1 MWPGW
6 QKGFKSPVFTGLFH
20 QFQAFSDVS
29 PKPKHPM
36 STDVNKT
43 SHSSPSSW
51 REFPITHQPVY
62 PDQDQL
68 QAVESRLCA
77 LPPLVFAQEIRDLK
91 QNLANVAAGKGFV
104 LQAGDCAESFAEFSA
119 NKIKD
124 TFKVL
129 LQMAVVLTF
138 GGRRPV
144 TKIARVA
151 GQFAKPRS
159 ADFEEI
165 NGVSLPSF
173 RGDII
178 NAADADP
185 GARIPDPERMLRAYN
200 QSASTLNLL
209 RAFAQGGL
217 ADLHQ
222 VHRWNMSFVE
232 ASPGKERYLKMSER
246 IEDALGFMEVCGI
259 TSQTA
264 PSIRET
270 QLFTSHEALLLN
282 YEEALSRIDSFTGRC
297 YNCSA
302 HFVWIGERTRQL
314 DHAHVEFFKHIE
326 NPIGVKIGP
335 ATRPD
340 DLLRLIDALNPVNEP
355 GRLTLITRMGAD
367 KLPEVL
373 PRLVR
378 AVQKEGSNVVWS
390 SDPMHGNTVKSSS
403 GFKTRQFDDI
413 LSELNRFFAVH
424 QAEGSYPGGI
434 HLEMTG
440 EHVTECTG
448 GAYKIADSDL
458 ATRYLTSCDPRLNA
472 DQVLELAYLITD
484 AMKQARP
491 EDLSQ

>member
-1 MWPGW
+1 M
-6 QKGFKSPVFTGLFH
+6 
-20 QFQAFSDVS
+20 
-29 PKPKHPM
+29 PKNDKM
-36 STDVNKT
+36 T
-43 SHSSPSSW
+43 SHAAPASW
-51 REFPITHQPVY
+51 RDFPISQQPDY
-62 PDQDQL
+62 PDQARLEDVENQL
-68 QAVESRLCA
+68 RA

-91 QNLANVAAGKGFV
+91 QSLAGVTAGKGFV

-119 NKIKD
+119 NKIRD

-144 TKIARVA
+144 TKIARMA

-159 ADFEEI
+159 ANFEEI
-165 NGVSLPSF
+165 DGHSLPSF

-185 GARIPDPERMLRAYN
+185 EARIPDPERMLRAYN

-209 RAFAQGGL
+209 RAFAQGGF

-222 VHRWNMSFVE
+222 VHRWNLSFVE
-232 ASPGKERYLKMSER
+232 ASPSKDRYQKMSER

-259 TSQTA
+259 TSQTS
-264 PSIRET
+264 PLIRET
-270 QLFTSHEALLLN
+270 QLYTSHEALLLN

-314 DHAHVEFFKHIE
+314 DHAHVEFFKQIE
-326 NPIGVKIGP
+326 NPVGVKIGP
-335 ATRPD
+335 ATKSA
-340 DLLRLIDALNPVNEP
+340 DLLQLINALNPNNEP

-367 KLPEVL
+367 RLPEVL
-373 PRLVR
+373 PGLIR
-378 AVQKEGSNVVWS
+378 AVQKEGIEVVWS
-390 SDPMHGNTVKSSS
+390 SDPMHGNTLKSAS

-413 LSELNRFFAVH
+413 LRELNQFFEVH
-424 QAEGSYPGGI
+424 RAEGSYPGGI

-448 GAYKIADSDL
+448 GAYQISDSDL
-458 ATRYLTSCDPRLNA
+458 ATRYRTSCDPRLNA
-472 DQVLELAYLITD
+472 DQVLELAYLIAD
-484 AMKQARP
+484 ALKQAKP
-491 EDLSQ
+491 EDVTR

>member
-1 MWPGW
+1 M
-6 QKGFKSPVFTGLFH
+6 
-20 QFQAFSDVS
+20 
-29 PKPKHPM
+29 PKDANIT
-36 STDVNKT
+36 SKT
-43 SHSSPSSW
+43 SLSSW
-51 REFPITHQPVY
+51 RKFPITQQPDY
-62 PDQDQL
+62 PDQHHL
-68 QAVESRLCA
+68 QDVESQLCA
-77 LPPLVFAQEIRDLK
+77 LPPLVFAQEIRDLQ
-91 QNLANVAAGKGFV
+91 QNLADVSSGKGFV

-119 NKIKD
+119 NKIRD

-144 TKIARVA
+144 TKIARMA

-165 NGVSLPSF
+165 NGLSLPSF

-178 NAADADP
+178 NSADADP
-185 GARIPDPERMLRAYN
+185 NARIPDPERMLQAYN

-232 ASPGKERYLKMSER
+232 ASPSKERYQKMSER

-282 YEEALSRIDSFTGRC
+282 YEEALSRIDSFTGKF

-314 DHAHVEFFKHIE
+314 DHAHVEFFKQID
-326 NPIGVKIGP
+326 NPVGVKIGP
-335 ATRPD
+335 TTKPD
-340 DLLRLIDALNPVNEP
+340 DLLRLIDALNPDNES

-367 KLPEVL
+367 KLPESL
-373 PRLVR
+373 PGLIR
-378 AVQKEGSNVVWS
+378 AVQKEGRNVVWS
-390 SDPMHGNTVKSSS
+390 SDPMHGNTVRASS

-448 GAYKIADSDL
+448 GAYKISDSDL

-472 DQVLELAYLITD
+472 DQVLELAYLIAD
-484 AMKQARP
+484 ALKQAKP
-491 EDLSQ
+491 ENSTR

>member
-1 MWPGW
+1 M
-6 QKGFKSPVFTGLFH
+6 
-20 QFQAFSDVS
+20 
-29 PKPKHPM
+29 PK
-36 STDVNKT
+36 DVNI
-43 SHSSPSSW
+43 SSNISPSSW
-51 REFPITHQPVY
+51 RKFPITQQPDY
-62 PDQDQL
+62 PDQHHL
-68 QAVESRLCA
+68 QDVESQLCA
-77 LPPLVFAQEIRDLK
+77 LPPLVFAQEIRDLQ
-91 QNLANVAAGKGFV
+91 QNLADVSSGKGFV

-119 NKIKD
+119 NKIRD

-144 TKIARVA
+144 TKIARMA

-165 NGVSLPSF
+165 DGLSLPSF

-178 NAADADP
+178 NSADADP
-185 GARIPDPERMLRAYN
+185 NARIPDPERMLQAYN

-232 ASPGKERYLKMSER
+232 ASPSKERYQRLSER

-282 YEEALSRIDSFTGRC
+282 YEEALSRIDSFTGKF

-314 DHAHVEFFKHIE
+314 DHAHVEFFKQIG
-326 NPIGVKIGP
+326 NPVGVKIGP
-335 ATRPD
+335 TTKPD
-340 DLLRLIDALNPVNEP
+340 DLLRLIDALNPDNES

-367 KLPEVL
+367 KLPESL
-373 PRLVR
+373 PGLIR
-378 AVQKEGSNVVWS
+378 AVQKEGRNVVWS
-390 SDPMHGNTVKSSS
+390 SDPMHGNTVRASS

-413 LSELNRFFAVH
+413 LSELNQFFAVH

-448 GAYKIADSDL
+448 GAYKISDSDL

-472 DQVLELAYLITD
+472 DQVLELAYLIAD
-484 AMKQARP
+484 ALKQAKP
-491 EDLSQ
+491 ENSTR

>member
-1 MWPGW
+1 
-6 QKGFKSPVFTGLFH
+6 
-20 QFQAFSDVS
+20 
-29 PKPKHPM
+29 M
-36 STDVNKT
+36 STDVNMT

-51 REFPITHQPVY
+51 RKFPITQQPAY
-62 PDQDQL
+62 PDQEHL
-68 QAVESRLCA
+68 QDVESRLCA

-91 QNLANVAAGKGFV
+91 QNLADVAAGKGFV

-119 NKIKD
+119 NKIRD

-144 TKIARVA
+144 TKIARMA

-165 NGVSLPSF
+165 NGLSLPSF

-185 GARIPDPERMLRAYN
+185 GARIPDPERMLLAYN

-326 NPIGVKIGP
+326 NPVGVKIGP
-335 ATRPD
+335 ATKPD

-367 KLPEVL
+367 KLPEAL
-373 PRLVR
+373 PRLIR

-413 LSELNRFFAVH
+413 LTELNQFFAVH

-491 EDLSQ
+491 EDLSR

>member
-1 MWPGW
+1 M
-6 QKGFKSPVFTGLFH
+6 
-20 QFQAFSDVS
+20 D
-29 PKPKHPM
+29 
-36 STDVNKT
+36 T
-43 SHSSPSSW
+43 SMTSESLPSSW
-51 REFPITHQPVY
+51 RKFPIKQQPGY
-62 PDQDQL
+62 PDAQHL
-68 QAVESRLCA
+68 QQVEKKLCG

-91 QNLANVAAGKGFV
+91 KSLAEISAGRGLL
-104 LQAGDCAESFAEFSA
+104 LQGGDCAETFAEFHA
-119 NKIKD
+119 NKIRD

-144 TKIARVA
+144 TKIARTA

-159 ADFEEI
+159 ADMEDI
-165 NGVSLPSF
+165 DGVSLPSY

-178 NAADADP
+178 NDAEFSEK
-185 GARIPDPERMLRAYN
+185 ARIPDPDRMLEAYH

-232 ASPGKERYLKMSER
+232 ASPEKQRYLKMSER

-282 YEEALSRIDSFTGRC
+282 YEEALSRIDSFTGNC

-314 DHAHVEFFKHIE
+314 DHAHVEFFKNIG
-326 NPIGVKIGP
+326 NPVGVKIGP
-335 ATRPD
+335 SIKTD
-340 DLLRLIDALNPVNEP
+340 ELLRLIDALNPDNEA

-367 KLPEVL
+367 RLADKLPSL
-373 PRLVR
+373 IR
-378 AVQKEGSNVVWS
+378 AVKKEGRDVVWS
-390 SDPMHGNTVKSSS
+390 SDPMHGNTVKASS
-403 GFKTRQFDDI
+403 GYKTRQFDDI
-413 LSELNRFFAVH
+413 MRELQQFFSVH

-448 GAYKIADSDL
+448 GAYAISDSVL
-458 ATRYLTSCDPRLNA
+458 GTRYLTHCDPWLNA
-472 DQVLELAYLITD
+472 DQVLELAYLMADTL
-484 AMKQARP
+484 KQAKTG
-491 EDLSQ
+491 LG

>member
-1 MWPGW
+1 MTQTP
-6 QKGFKSPVFTGLFH
+6 
-20 QFQAFSDVS
+20 
-29 PKPKHPM
+29 
-36 STDVNKT
+36 STI
-43 SHSSPSSW
+43 SSW
-51 REFPITHQPVY
+51 RNFPVAQQPQY
-62 PDQDQL
+62 PDAERL
-68 QAVESRLCA
+68 QQVEKRLCA
-77 LPPLVFAQEIRDLK
+77 LPPLVFAQEIRDL
-91 QNLANVAAGKGFV
+91 QQMLAEVSAGKGLL
-104 LQAGDCAESFAEFSA
+104 LQGGDCAESFAEFSA
-119 NKIKD
+119 NKIRD

-144 TKIARVA
+144 TKIARTA

-165 NGVSLPSF
+165 DGVSLPSY

-178 NAADADP
+178 NAAEFTAS
-185 GARIPDPERMLRAYN
+185 ARIPDPGRMIDAYN

-222 VHRWNMSFVE
+222 VHGWNMSFVE
-232 ASPGKERYLKMSER
+232 ASPSKERYLDLSRR

-282 YEEALSRIDSFTGRC
+282 YEEALSRIDSFTGKR

-314 DHAHVEFFKHIE
+314 DHAHVEFFKQIE
-326 NPIGVKIGP
+326 NPVGVKIGP
-335 ATRPD
+335 TITAD
-340 DLLRLIDALNPVNEP
+340 ELLRLIDALNPENEA

-367 KLPEVL
+367 KLGEAL
-373 PRLVR
+373 PALIRR
-378 AVQKEGSNVVWS
+378 VQSEGRDVVWS

-403 GFKTRQFDDI
+403 GYKTRQFDDI
-413 LSELNRFFAVH
+413 MRELRQFFAVH

-448 GAYKIADSDL
+448 GAYRISDADL

-472 DQVLELAYLITD
+472 DQVLELAYLMAD
-484 AMKQARP
+484 ALQEAKNGLAK
-491 EDLSQ
+491 D

>member
-1 MWPGW
+1 ME
-6 QKGFKSPVFTGLFH
+6 KKLAS
-20 QFQAFSDVS
+20 
-29 PKPKHPM
+29 
-36 STDVNKT
+36 
-43 SHSSPSSW
+43 
-51 REFPITHQPVY
+51 
-62 PDQDQL
+62 
-68 QAVESRLCA
+68 

-91 QNLANVAAGKGFV
+91 QKLAEVAAGNGLL

-119 NKIKD
+119 NKIRD

-144 TKIARVA
+144 TKIARTA

-159 ADFEEI
+159 SDHEEI
-165 NGVSLPSF
+165 DGVSLPSY

-178 NAADADP
+178 NAAEFNAS
-185 GARIPDPERMLRAYN
+185 ARIPDPGRMIDAYN

-232 ASPGKERYLKMSER
+232 GSPSKARYLDLSRR
-246 IEDALGFMEVCGI
+246 IEDALDFMEVCGI

-282 YEEALSRIDSFTGRC
+282 YEEALSRIDSFTDKR

-314 DHAHVEFFKHIE
+314 DHAHVEFFKQIE
-326 NPIGVKIGP
+326 NPVGVKIGP
-335 ATRPD
+335 TITAD
-340 DLLRLIDALNPVNEP
+340 ELLRLIDALNPDNEA

-367 KLPEVL
+367 KLEAALPALIRRVQAEGRNVL
-373 PRLVR
+373 
-378 AVQKEGSNVVWS
+378 WS

-413 LSELNRFFAVH
+413 MRELRQFFAVH

-448 GAYKIADSDL
+448 GADRISDADL

-472 DQVLELAYLITD
+472 DQVLELAYLMAD
-484 AMKQARP
+484 ALQEAKNGLAK
-491 EDLSQ
+491 D